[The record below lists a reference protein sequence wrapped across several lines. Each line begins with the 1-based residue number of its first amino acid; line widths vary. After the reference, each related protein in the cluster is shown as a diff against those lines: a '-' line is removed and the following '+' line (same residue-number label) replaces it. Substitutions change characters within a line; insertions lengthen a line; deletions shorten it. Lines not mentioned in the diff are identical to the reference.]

1 LLCYDDAPY
10 LTQGSR
16 AALASFEKKLR
27 PYAAI
32 QTKQLLSGHS
42 GGEAYHM
49 HLDGD
54 AHSTASSTV
63 GSGRSMPVGAV
74 GLPGMSVSSEEYD
87 EVHDDV
93 LEGRRRHL
101 LGEGELNQ
109 EEEELLKPMAS
120 ELEVA
125 RAHLRRGN
133 RDTRERK

>member
-1 LLCYDDAPY
+1 
-10 LTQGSR
+10 
-16 AALASFEKKLR
+16 
-27 PYAAI
+27 
-32 QTKQLLSGHS
+32 
-42 GGEAYHM
+42 
-49 HLDGD
+49 
-54 AHSTASSTV
+54 
-63 GSGRSMPVGAV
+63 
-74 GLPGMSVSSEEYD
+74 
-87 EVHDDV
+87 V